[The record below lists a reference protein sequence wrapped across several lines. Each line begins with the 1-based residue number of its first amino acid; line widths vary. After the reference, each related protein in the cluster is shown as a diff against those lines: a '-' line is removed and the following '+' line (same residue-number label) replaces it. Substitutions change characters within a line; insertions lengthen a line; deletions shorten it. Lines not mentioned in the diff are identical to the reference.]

1 MLRYFNFKPSFKF
14 WWCCAWVIWITTSS
28 DHRRVWTFLHLATLN
43 LPSQL
48 GLIAYSFVPNCRE
61 WDGRGEGG
69 SNKMY
74 QGGMYQG
81 FLKWGVV
88 VFLGHSLIIIKWT
101 WGFFPKNLQ
110 LTPLPPCYSYA
121 QKSSGLGNYFI
132 CKRFSVQTLLRSLE
146 LVIQIILEHDTITEL
161 TCVRK

>member
-1 MLRYFNFKPSFKF
+1 MLRYFNFKPSFKL

-28 DHRRVWTFLHLATLN
+28 EHRRIWTLLHLATLN

-61 WDGRGEGG
+61 WDMGRGGGEGG
-69 SNKMY
+69 ASNKMHQGEIY
-74 QGGMYQG
+74 QGGG
-81 FLKWGVV
+81 G

-110 LTPLPPCYSYA
+110 LTPLPPSYSYA
-121 QKSSGLGNYFI
+121 QRSSRLGNYFI

-146 LVIQIILEHDTITEL
+146 LVTQIILEHDAITEL